1 MLEGDMRAHV
11 QLSDGGVYA
20 YNTIP
25 VLAARIAIEPV
36 GVAGPLGAIGG
47 GVKVHES
54 LSCQREWL
62 ISTAPRHRRRLL
74 RCPQPEPRTACR
86 TAYVDLPARSHTKPM
101 PQRRELPASSP
112 LLRGSDDQWG
122 GAWVPGVRPCVS
134 QTRTRAARRGS
145 KRRQQTTQQTT
156 GKNSGSRKA
165 SGLLAPTDRELCEI
179 LSSLLP
185 FPALFSFVSRALVLS
200 IDQSINLFP
209 SPVRRRVVLCCVVV

>member
-1 MLEGDMRAHV
+1 VRECRGVGSVLVVMAHV
-11 QLSDGGVYA
+11 QATDGGAYA

-25 VLAARIAIEPV
+25 VLVARIAIEPV

-134 QTRTRAARRGS
+134 HTQREGAASNDDNKQRNKQRARTADPVKQADCS
-145 KRRQQTTQQTT
+145 C
-156 GKNSGSRKA
+156 
-165 SGLLAPTDRELCEI
+165 LPRE
-179 LSSLLP
+179 SL
-185 FPALFSFVSRALVLS
+185 
-200 IDQSINLFP
+200 
-209 SPVRRRVVLCCVVV
+209 VRY